1 MVTVEHCKE
10 VGITNSVAAFTSPRQ
25 TSFRRDIMVS
35 NKNMCW
41 EYGFLFNLLSDDRC
55 CQQAWLSS
63 HCSCCQPSVMVWNLL
78 FTIILHC
85 VDDAMVE
92 QKANQFL
99 FELW

>member
-63 HCSCCQPSVMVWNLL
+63 HCSCCQPSVMVGTCCLQSSSIVLMMPWSNRRRIS
-78 FTIILHC
+78 F
-85 VDDAMVE
+85 
-92 QKANQFL
+92 FL
-99 FELW
+99 SC